1 MKKAILIFLCT
12 ALLLSGCTSLA
23 GPTQSSSASS
33 PGSSG
38 APQQPGAPASV
49 QPDAPSAKQPD
60 TPSVP
65 SSGGDP
71 SADGFQ
77 KEMSV
82 NHPFRLSAACM
93 GNGGYYLMN
102 EGYVYY
108 MEAASGRMVLLCGKP
123 ECDHADPVTCNAWAN
138 TKFLTFYDGK
148 LWYTNSD
155 AFHDSRLTLCTM
167 APDGSDHR
175 DVQCLMTQEDFVGW
189 SAADFEPM
197 LWRDEIYF
205 VLQDKRVCK
214 NRIGGDP
221 EKNVTLFTLDDADKL
236 EWNWRFWADGDSA
249 YVMCIYMDKDGY
261 YQASLTLLGDS
272 SDDTREIWHSPSYT
286 RVGEDVEFYLNGV
299 DRFPFYITNGHLYY
313 FATQGFWDVDLATG
327 AETKLAEV
335 SSSQALFTDD
345 AMYLYSAPDRTIA
358 VYGMDGTK
366 KGEVSLAPIYAVYD
380 SISSCDPVFADGSM
394 FYLLC
399 YRDSYLSVT
408 SSLYRIDTSTGE
420 VTELRDWPATNQ
432 EPPQQADQEIFIG
445 AGL

>member
-1 MKKAILIFLCT
+1 MKKAILIFLCS
-12 ALLLSGCTSLA
+12 ALLLSGCQSTA
-23 GPTQSSSASS
+23 GSVQ
-33 PGSSG
+33 SSG
-38 APQQPGAPASV
+38 APPSQQPSAPPSAEPNAPAARQTDS
-49 QPDAPSAKQPD
+49 PSLPVSGD
-60 TPSVP
+60 TPS
-65 SSGGDP
+65 G
-71 SADGFQ
+71 DGFQ

-82 NHPFRLSAACM
+82 NHPFRLSATCM

-102 EGYVYY
+102 EGYLYY

-123 ECDHADPVTCNAWAN
+123 ECDHSDPVSCNAWAN

-197 LWRDEIYF
+197 LWNGEIYF
-205 VLQDKRVCK
+205 ILQDKRVCK
-214 NRIGGDP
+214 NRIGGEP
-221 EKNVTLFTLDDADKL
+221 EDNVTLFTLDATDKL
-236 EWNWRFWADGDSA
+236 KWNWRFWADGDSA
-249 YVMCIYMDKDGY
+249 YVMCIYMDKNGY
-261 YQASLTLLGDS
+261 YQAALTLLGDS
-272 SDDTREIWHSPSYT
+272 PTDTREIWHSALYT

-299 DRFPFYITNGHLYY
+299 DKFPFYITGGHLYY
-313 FATQGFWDVDLATG
+313 LATGAFWDVDLTTG

-335 SSSQALFTDD
+335 SGNQALFTDD

-358 VYGMDGTK
+358 VYGLDGTQR
-366 KGEVSLAPIYAVYD
+366 GAVSLSPIYAAYD
-380 SISSCDPVFADGSM
+380 NISSCDPVFADGGM

-399 YRDSYLSVT
+399 YRGSYLSVT
-408 SSLYRIDTSTGE
+408 SSLYRIDTATGE
-420 VTELRDWPATNQ
+420 VLELRDWPATNQ
-432 EPPQQADQEIFIG
+432 EPPQQNSGEILIG